1 MGIIVQKSM
10 NGHSVEE
17 KDKGASEFME
27 MQRKWKRRR
36 RRKSTE
42 NVEKIFATLRR
53 FLGNST
59 SQQPLSFPPPQTPP
73 Q

>member
-36 RRKSTE
+36 RRRKVQKTWKKYSPPF
-42 NVEKIFATLRR
+42 VV
-53 FLGNST
+53 FL
-59 SQQPLSFPPPQTPP
+59 
-73 Q
+73 